1 MLNFKEMSNTEF
13 KQYLFE
19 NRNNDDAFR
28 AALSKLLNR
37 NPDVKRY
44 LANMPLE
51 EIEQLIQKH
60 IEKKNT

>member
-1 MLNFKEMSNTEF
+1 MSNTEF

-19 NRNNDDAFR
+19 NRNNDDAFS

>member
-19 NRNNDDAFR
+19 NRNNDDAFS